1 MNGQH
6 IKALIVMGLQF
17 LATIAEILF
26 TKPIE
31 KAKEDSH
38 DKARDPGND

>member
-6 IKALIVMGLQF
+6 IKAMIVTGLQF
-17 LATIAEILF
+17 LAIFAEILF

-31 KAKEDSH
+31 KEKEETH
-38 DKARDPGND
+38 DKAGDPGND

>member
-17 LATIAEILF
+17 LATIVEILF

-31 KAKEDSH
+31 KEKEDSH
-38 DKARDPGND
+38 DKARNTGHD

>member
-6 IKALIVMGLQF
+6 IKVLIVMGLQF
-17 LATIAEILF
+17 LATIVEILF

-31 KAKEDSH
+31 KEKEKLD
-38 DKARDPGND
+38 DD

>member
-17 LATIAEILF
+17 LATIVEILF

-31 KAKEDSH
+31 KEKEASH

>member
-6 IKALIVMGLQF
+6 IKVLIVMALQF
-17 LATIAEILF
+17 LATIVEILF

-31 KAKEDSH
+31 KEKEKLD
-38 DKARDPGND
+38 DD